1 MRQQWHIYNLRRR
14 VAELP
19 AVSEE
24 EYDTQ
29 AQSQE
34 HIYRPKDGTE
44 PRTAPSPSHMI
55 QVQISPTPV
64 KDDDYI
70 KVSTTKCLF
79 CPQSSSSISE
89 NIDHMSINHGLFIP
103 SPDRLYDLET
113 FLSYLATVIFE
124 YNECLYCG
132 LAKGTVDGVQTHMRD
147 KGHCMLNLQP
157 ESELLDFW
165 ETEDTREDGEGEEKN
180 EQATTAVKL
189 SETEM
194 RLPSG
199 AVVSAR
205 SDTAQLRVKPS
216 LAHSRTKGSQYRSRR
231 DAQIEAITAGEDKA
245 ETADQPPT
253 KSASRNDRRIAVRSE
268 MGLIGISENQRRA
281 LQVTEMKMRKREAI
295 AKTAGCHA
303 MEQQPVKTKYYKTEA
318 PIYQAG

>member
-1 MRQQWHIYNLRRR
+1 MTSTPL
-14 VAELP
+14 
-19 AVSEE
+19 AVISEE

-34 HIYRPKDGTE
+34 PIYRLKDSTE
-44 PRTAPSPSHMI
+44 PRTTPSPSRMI

-64 KDDDYI
+64 KEDDSI
-70 KVSTTKCLF
+70 EVSTTKCLF
-79 CPQSSSSISE
+79 CSHSSSSMSE

-113 FLSYLATVIFE
+113 FLGYLATVIFE
-124 YNECLYCG
+124 YYECLYCG

-165 ETEDTREDGEGEEKN
+165 ETEDIREDEEEEKN
-180 EQATTAVKL
+180 EQTTAAIKL

-199 AVVSAR
+199 AVVNSR

-216 LAHSRTKGSQYRSRR
+216 LAHSRIRGSQYRSRR
-231 DAQIEAITAGEDKA
+231 AAQAQAITAGEDKA

-268 MGLIGISENQRRA
+268 MGLTGISENQRRA
-281 LQVTEMKMRKREAI
+281 LQVTEMKMRKREVI
-295 AKTAGCHA
+295 AKTAGRHA